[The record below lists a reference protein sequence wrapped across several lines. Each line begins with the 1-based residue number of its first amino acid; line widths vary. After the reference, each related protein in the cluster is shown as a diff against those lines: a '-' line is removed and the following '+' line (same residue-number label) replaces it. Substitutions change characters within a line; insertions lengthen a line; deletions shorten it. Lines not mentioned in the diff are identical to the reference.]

1 VVEVGVVYVEGENL
15 PSAWEKSLIYL
26 AEKGV
31 VIDTEYGEKSI
42 DSPAVILV
50 KSPYSEPRVHLKGII
65 AGSLKG
71 LLEYVDEVIK
81 GIHDYLV
88 EKTEYTYHERLFTY
102 KLPDGRVVNQIEK
115 VIEKLRKVPHT
126 RRAQAITWQPWK
138 DLISEHPP
146 CLQRLWFRVVN
157 GELVMHTH
165 MRSNDALKAA
175 FMNMYAFT
183 ELQKYVAQQLGVKV
197 GYYMHIVD
205 SYHVYER
212 DWKWFYKFIEQI
224 RSGESMRRWV
234 TTEEYYKMIGLNQQ
248 PK

>member
-1 VVEVGVVYVEGENL
+1 MEVGVVYVEGENL

-81 GIHDYLV
+81 GTHDYLV

-157 GELVMHTH
+157 GGLVMHTH

-224 RSGESMRRWV
+224 KSGESMRRWV
-234 TTEEYYKMIGLNQQ
+234 TTEEYYKMIGFK
-248 PK
+248 PTT